1 MDEIQG
7 ASGGLQPDYQ
17 AYLPP
22 VNEINAATDTKP
34 IESAAS
40 NPTANQPAALEGASQ
55 ERFLAASGL
64 DAGAYRRFQLET
76 NVNNVAAGAPVN
88 VQIAQAQGINQ
99 AQAPFVERY
108 PAARGLQFSE
118 TKGASSLAYNAKQ
131 GEVYRFPDGKEWQVS
146 RVHQTGLTGF
156 RAIELRPLDP
166 TDRRV
171 VLAFAGT
178 DPKSPADLVTD
189 ARQALGLGTPIQYQ
203 QASAL
208 AGRLQREHG
217 SNLILTGHSLGGGL
231 ASYASMRNGGIA
243 ATGVN
248 SAPLVGTT
256 YLRGLLG
263 RARNQ
268 NITHYNA
275 PEFVSRSPGVQP
287 GQRIGVAGRNGG
299 VGGFFSNHSLGN
311 TAPDVPFPTRVR

>member
-7 ASGGLQPDYQ
+7 AANAVPAYQ
-17 AYLPP
+17 PP
-22 VNEINAATDTKP
+22 VNNEVKP
-34 IESAAS
+34 EVKPVADS
-40 NPTANQPAALEGASQ
+40 PQPAVANNDAPDDPAAAQ
-55 ERFLAASGL
+55 NRFLAVNGL
-64 DAGAYRRFQLET
+64 DTGAVRRFQLEGAVD
-76 NVNNVAAGAPVN
+76 NQAAGVAPNLQV
-88 VQIAQAQGINQ
+88 AQGQGIQ
-99 AQAPFVERY
+99 PAQAPFVEQY

-118 TKGASSLAYNAKQ
+118 TKGASSLAYNARA

-156 RAIELRPLDP
+156 RAIELRPTDP
-166 TDRRV
+166 NDRRV

-178 DPKSPADLVTD
+178 DPKSPGDLITD
-189 ARQALGLGTPIQYQ
+189 ARQALGLGTPIQYH
-203 QASAL
+203 QAAAL

-231 ASYASMRNGGIA
+231 AAYASMRNGGIP

-248 SAPLVGTT
+248 SAPLVGAT
-256 YLRGLLG
+256 YLRGLMG

-287 GQRIGVAGRNGG
+287 GQRISVPGRNSGI
-299 VGGFFSNHSLGN
+299 GGFFSNHGLDN
-311 TAPDVPFPTRVR
+311 TAPSVPLPTRVR